1 MNRNL
6 IKKDGFSNLDT
17 QRFYESWT
25 EEWQERN
32 AEQEKHC
39 GFCLHCHFLL
49 EDPMF
54 CLCLNADSPYCY
66 ETVEVLFTCPV
77 HEPYPE
83 ENGSGDELGGSAPP
97 DPPAA
102 DPQHAAQSHAPSDNK
117 RALPPQ
123 A

>member
-32 AEQEKHC
+32 SEQDKHC

-49 EDPMF
+49 EDVPARNVLAMF
-54 CLCLNADSPYCY
+54 D
-66 ETVEVLFTCPV
+66 EV
-77 HEPYPE
+77 
-83 ENGSGDELGGSAPP
+83 
-97 DPPAA
+97 
-102 DPQHAAQSHAPSDNK
+102 QSYG
-117 RALPPQ
+117 RALQ
-123 A
+123 